1 MDNVEGTNITMSFV
15 IPVAL
20 KSELE
25 TQAADE
31 QRSMSSLL
39 RQIIE
44 YGLPQRRAMQKLAQA
59 LRDGHAVVPV
69 PDGNVTPGDG
79 WGYPVAN
86 EG

>member
-1 MDNVEGTNITMSFV
+1 MSDAAMTTMSFIV
-15 IPVAL
+15 S
-20 KSELE
+20 SEMKAQLE
-25 TQAADE
+25 EQAADE

-59 LRDGHAVVPV
+59 LRDGHAVMPV

>member
-1 MDNVEGTNITMSFV
+1 MSEAEMTTMSFIV
-15 IPVAL
+15 S
-20 KSELE
+20 SEMKAQLE
-25 TQAADE
+25 EQAADE

-59 LRDGHAVVPV
+59 LRDNHAVVPV
-69 PDGNVTPGDG
+69 PDGNVTPGEG

>member
-1 MDNVEGTNITMSFV
+1 MADTGMTTMSFIV
-15 IPVAL
+15 STDMKAD
-20 KSELE
+20 LE
-25 TQAADE
+25 TQAAHE

-44 YGLPQRRAMQKLAQA
+44 QGLPQRRAVLNLAQA
-59 LRDGHAVVPV
+59 LRNEVIAPV

-79 WGYPVAN
+79 WGYPEAQ

>member
-1 MDNVEGTNITMSFV
+1 MQSVENTNIVMSFV
-15 IPVAL
+15 ITAEMKAAL
-20 KSELE
+20 EA
-25 TQAADE
+25 QAAHE

-44 YGLPQRRAMQKLAQA
+44 QGLPQRRAMQKLAQA
-59 LRDGHAVVPV
+59 LREGAVLPV

-79 WGYPVAN
+79 WGYPEAQ